1 VVVVVFL
8 MNQALLVVVDE
19 EGQQILVEV
28 GEVQILEQEVV
39 RFQGG

>member
-1 VVVVVFL
+1 
-8 MNQALLVVVDE
+8 MNQALLVVVDV

-28 GEVQILEQEVV
+28 REVQILEQEVV